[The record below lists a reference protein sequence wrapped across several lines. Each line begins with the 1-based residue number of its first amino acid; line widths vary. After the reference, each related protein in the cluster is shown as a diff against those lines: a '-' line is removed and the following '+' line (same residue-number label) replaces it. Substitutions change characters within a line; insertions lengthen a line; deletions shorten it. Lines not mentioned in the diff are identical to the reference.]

1 MSKKTLKLVKGVYS
15 YEYMDSFE
23 KFFGRCDFSSSLK
36 DSWRRFV
43 RKEDYLHPIGVWNMF
58 INRYKSKLKGR

>member
-23 KFFGRCDFSSSLK
+23 NFF
-36 DSWRRFV
+36 V
-43 RKEDYLHPIGVWNMF
+43 GVIF
-58 INRYKSKLKGR
+58 LVL